1 MRQTCRQVWEWRA
14 PNRRIGRGDLYPW
27 LRGLWCRVSGHR
39 NSWWHQWS
47 WSGGCRT
54 GLSSPPRSPS
64 GRTWSPGPPRWSQC
78 TETFNSVK
86 FFAPVFTV
94 IMVCRLVFVREKRLV
109 VYVTDTQTKLSS
121 WFPEFSWFVMT
132 VSQCWSYS
140 IDFHQFYQLYHE

>member
-14 PNRRIGRGDLYPW
+14 PNRLTGRGDLYP
-27 LRGLWCRVSGHR
+27 LLTGLWCPVSGHR
-39 NSWWHQWS
+39 SSWWHQWS

-54 GLSSPPRSPS
+54 GWSSPPRSPS
-64 GRTWSPGPPRWSQC
+64 GRTWSPAPPRLSQC
-78 TETFNSVK
+78 TETFSSVK
-86 FFAPVFTV
+86 FFVPVFTV
-94 IMVCRLVFVREKRLV
+94 IMVCRLVFVTEKRLV
-109 VYVTDTQTKLSS
+109 VLVTDNQTKLSS